1 MKDFSGLGLMPGFVG
16 ESLSINEGHIK
27 LKFVQEVSRV
37 KIVYW
42 AFFMRHLGGMSTGF
56 E

>member
-1 MKDFSGLGLMPGFVG
+1 MPGFIG

-27 LKFVQEVSRV
+27 LKFVQDVSHI

-42 AFFMRHLGGMSTGF
+42 AGFMLGLGGMSAGF